1 MSLFELRSEPGVAA
15 SRSPRRPAGVA
26 VVDRRGPTGGGTPWG
41 TLVAIALLAAAG
53 LAMVAGP
60 AVVNG
65 DAVWHLIWGRQ
76 LAEGTATTFATGPT
90 PHPSLLG
97 LAVATSALGD
107 TGSYLVTYAIF
118 GPLAFGA
125 LLAAVFD
132 VARRLSSRWAA
143 ALALLILSTSVGV
156 LSLAG
161 AARYDIA
168 FAALVMT
175 AVALEMARPRRG
187 VAPLACAAAAGLIRP
202 EAWVLAGIYWLWVA
216 PGLSWSGRMR
226 TAVLVAVAPV
236 LWASMDLLV
245 MGDALY
251 SFHVTDQGSEV
262 LYGQYTT
269 WENLQ
274 AAGRNVVWYMGVF
287 PLLLLVPALVL
298 LVSDRP
304 RSALPPLGAL
314 AITLGI
320 FLLLLSQGM
329 ASNERYL
336 LVPACVL
343 AILAAVAVDGG
354 GRRTRARVVLG
365 AFLTVILALQ
375 LASRTDVY
383 GAVQTR
389 SANAHGWYES
399 TRALVEHP
407 GVREALRRCPSVSL
421 AGHKM
426 RPSFAFHSG
435 RAPAAFLVD
444 GKGRAQTDL
453 FIAPGNPAAAK
464 MALTRPRFDDD
475 ASFRVPAGL
484 RQGPRNADWVLYASP
499 TSSCASGLR

>member
-1 MSLFELRSEPGVAA
+1 MSLFELRSEPPSLVSRTARDGDGVTA
-15 SRSPRRPAGVA
+15 
-26 VVDRRGPTGGGTPWG
+26 VDRREGTGDGTPWW
-41 TLVAIALLAAAG
+41 TLVAIAVLAASG
-53 LAMVAGP
+53 LAAVTGP

-65 DAVWHLIWGRQ
+65 DAVWHLIWGRE
-76 LAEGTATTFATGPT
+76 LAAGTSTTFATGPT
-90 PHPSLLG
+90 PHPSLLA

-107 TGSYLVTYAIF
+107 KASYLVTYVIF

-143 ALALLILSTSVGV
+143 ALALLILCTSIGV

-168 FAALVMT
+168 FAALVMI

-187 VAPLACAAAAGLIRP
+187 VAPLVCLAVAGLVRP

-216 PGLSWSGRMR
+216 PGLSWSARVR
-226 TAVLVAVAPV
+226 TAALVAVAPV
-236 LWASMDLLV
+236 LWAFMDLLV
-245 MGDALY
+245 MGDPLY
-251 SFHVTDQGSEV
+251 SLHVTDQGSQV

-314 AITLGI
+314 AFTLGI

-343 AILAAVAVDGG
+343 TILAAIAVDGG
-354 GRRTRARVVLG
+354 GRRTRARVMLG
-365 AFLTVILALQ
+365 GFLAVILALQ

-383 GAVQTR
+383 GAVETR
-389 SANAHGWYES
+389 SANAHRWFES
-399 TRALVEHP
+399 ARSLVELP
-407 GVREALRRCPSVSL
+407 GVRDVLRRCPSVSL

-444 GKGRAQTDL
+444 GKGRTHADL

-464 MALTRPRFDDD
+464 MALTRPRFDED
-475 ASFRVPAGL
+475 ASFRIPAGL
-484 RQGPRNADWVLYASP
+484 RRGPRNADWVLYVSP